1 MLEILVGPGAELR
14 KKIIAKGII
23 SRRIHVRKLPKTR
36 RFVGLACR
44 GRVRAWCG
52 WCVGFVRSWAERV
65 RAIPTH
71 EARARQR
78 PRESRSTQRGARARA
93 LRTPG
98 RARRTGRRRLSLEH
112 KTVLYCPLP
121 NKGGGKACFSRV
133 RFRKKQRYTSQ
144 REPRWHIQKPFTLAG
159 GYLRWRATMV

>member
-71 EARARQR
+71 TRARTTPAR
-78 PRESRSTQRGARARA
+78 VAFNTTRRARARA